1 MDLIGILAAM
11 PTDEAARAED
21 NIRLY
26 LAVGAMSVGI
36 LAIVS
41 AANGAWRG
49 VRQSRVLFA
58 LVVGT
63 ALVLVGLWIFDRT
76 KYIWG
81 L

>member
-1 MDLIGILAAM
+1 MDLIEILAAL
-11 PTDEAARAED
+11 PNDQLGNEKD

-26 LAVGAMSVGI
+26 LAVGAMGVGVLTLI
-36 LAIVS
+36 S
-41 AANGAWRG
+41 ACAGAFQG
-49 VRQSRVLFA
+49 ARQSRVLFA

-63 ALVLVGLWIFDRT
+63 ALMLVGLWIFNRT